1 MQEAPAS
8 PLPPVAN
15 VEDEEEEESGSVI
28 PGGPGIETEIRQL
41 ALGEEKLLFSS
52 LSLLN
57 EFERRFSNSV
67 D

>member
-41 ALGEEKLLFSS
+41 ALGEEKLSLFLS
-52 LSLLN
+52 LSP
-57 EFERRFSNSV
+57 E
-67 D
+67 